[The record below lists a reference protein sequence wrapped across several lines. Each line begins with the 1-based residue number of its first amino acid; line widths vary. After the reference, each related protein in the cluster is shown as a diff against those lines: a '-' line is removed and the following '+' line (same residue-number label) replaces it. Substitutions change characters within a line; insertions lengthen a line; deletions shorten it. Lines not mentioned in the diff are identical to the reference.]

1 MTTTHDIIKN
11 GKAEATIA
19 GRCVQSCKNWFAGI
33 EQTKNKIANEFQE
46 TLESHAQLFQLALN
60 EAEALAFQTD
70 YPHLLFPALA
80 QEKIQAVSAWQSR
93 QQLLRQRRTV
103 LAEMV

>member
-1 MTTTHDIIKN
+1 MKINHTNEIVNSKHN
-11 GKAEATIA
+11 FV
-19 GRCVQSCKNWFAGI
+19 GRCAESCKQWLAGI
-33 EQTKNKIANEFQE
+33 EQTKNKIAAEFQE

-93 QQLLRQRRTV
+93 QQLLLQRRAAS
-103 LAEMV
+103 AEAI